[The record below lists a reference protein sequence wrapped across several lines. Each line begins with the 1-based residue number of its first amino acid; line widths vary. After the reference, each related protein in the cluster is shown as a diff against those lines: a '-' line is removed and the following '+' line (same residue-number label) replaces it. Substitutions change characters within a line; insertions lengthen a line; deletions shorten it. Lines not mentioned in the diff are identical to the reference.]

1 MDQLRQMQAFVA
13 VVQSG
18 SFVKAADKLGTSKA
32 VLSRLLLELEA
43 QLATRL
49 LNRTTRR
56 QSLTEAGTDYFER
69 CRKILDDLAEANL
82 AASAATARPVGRLR
96 INAPVSF
103 GNLHLAPLWGGFLQ
117 RHPDVTLDVTL
128 SDRVVDL
135 VEDGYDLAIR
145 IARLPDSSLV
155 SRQLASTRVVLC
167 AAPAYL
173 KRQPKLRSLEDIS
186 AHPVIAY
193 SYWSGGDVWA
203 FEGPDGPVEVVTQA
217 RLRSN
222 SGDTCLAA
230 ALAGQGLIL
239 QPDFIVGP
247 DLKAGR
253 LLEVLPQYRAPTL
266 AIHAVYP
273 SRQHLSVKVRRM
285 VEYLAAA
292 FEKPGWEVAATGP
305 VDKQVATK

>member
-1 MDQLRQMQAFVA
+1 MDQLRQIEAFVA
-13 VVQSG
+13 VVQGG
-18 SFVKAADKLGTSKA
+18 SFVKAADKLATSKA
-32 VLSRLLLELEA
+32 VLSRLVMELEA
-43 QLATRL
+43 QLDTRL

-56 QSLTEAGTDYFER
+56 QSLTEAGADYFER

-82 AASAATARPVGRLR
+82 AASAGTARPVGRLR

-117 RHPDVTLDVTL
+117 QHPDVTLDVTL

-155 SRQLASTRVVLC
+155 SRQLASTRLVLC

-173 KRQPKLRSLEDIS
+173 KRQPKLRSIKDIA
-186 AHPVIAY
+186 AHPAIAY

-203 FEGPDGPVEVVTQA
+203 FEGPDGPAEVVTQA

-253 LLEVLPQYRAPTL
+253 LVEVLPQYHAPTL

-285 VEYLAAA
+285 VEHLAAA
-292 FEKPGWEVAATGP
+292 FKKPAWG
-305 VDKQVATK
+305 